1 MARITVV
8 AVFLS
13 FIELFYYLFLISWQC
28 ASGLRSF
35 LPISLMNVSAK
46 SYLYIRSFFKS
57 WWQRIVSCFNVDDYY
72 LFLLFPFFSKVFLHR
87 NWLVLLFR
95 SYLFIHAF
103 SYKTFSES
111 LVLCFKAFFDILSPP
126 FYFAKLA
133 QTVLARAHILLTSIF
148 FSDFLGAVA
157 P

>member
-1 MARITVV
+1 M
-8 AVFLS
+8 F
-13 FIELFYYLFLISWQC
+13 QPN
-28 ASGLRSF
+28 
-35 LPISLMNVSAK
+35 PISTYSLFSRVGGSV
-46 SYLYIRSFFKS
+46 LFHR
-57 WWQRIVSCFNVDDYY
+57 FNVGDYD
-72 LFLLFPFFSKVFLHR
+72 LLLLFPFFSKVFLHR

-157 P
+157 PNHKLPKPRGEKNMGYRLPCSPAFCLLVFST

>member
-13 FIELFYYLFLISWQC
+13 FIELSYYLFLISWQC

-46 SYLYIRSFFKS
+46 PISTYCLSSGVGGSVLFHR
-57 WWQRIVSCFNVDDYY
+57 FNVGDYD
-72 LFLLFPFFSKVFLHR
+72 LLLLFPFFLKVFLHR

-95 SYLFIHAF
+95 SYLL
-103 SYKTFSES
+103 STS
-111 LVLCFKAFFDILSPP
+111 LASKPLGKVLFFASKHFL
-126 FYFAKLA
+126 
-133 QTVLARAHILLTSIF
+133 IF
-148 FSDFLGAVA
+148 CHHHFTLQS
-157 P
+157 

>member
-13 FIELFYYLFLISWQC
+13 FIEPSSAPVHYILVAS
-28 ASGLRSF
+28 SGLCSF

-72 LFLLFPFFSKVFLHR
+72 LFYCFHFF
-87 NWLVLLFR
+87 
-95 SYLFIHAF
+95 
-103 SYKTFSES
+103 
-111 LVLCFKAFFDILSPP
+111 
-126 FYFAKLA
+126 
-133 QTVLARAHILLTSIF
+133 
-148 FSDFLGAVA
+148 
-157 P
+157 